1 LQAFPTP
8 REIRIVKETIKVISL
23 RVAQETLENPESFR
37 GGVYVTKNGAPE
49 LFITTAAERAHE
61 LAEQQD
67 REQKALV
74 KLVSLAIQ
82 DIAAGKTYTVDEALK
97 RLRETRA

>member
-1 LQAFPTP
+1 M
-8 REIRIVKETIKVISL
+8 RETIKVISL
-23 RVAQETLENPESFR
+23 RAARKALGNPESFS
-37 GGVYVTKNGAPE
+37 GGIYVTKNGVSE
-49 LFITTAAERAHE
+49 LFITTATERALE
-61 LAEQQD
+61 LAELRQD

-82 DIAAGKTYTVDEALK
+82 DIAAGKTYTVDEALT